1 MILGAQSQDN
11 VRTAQIIGA
20 LPLIQRLGAAD
31 ASQASLLR
39 QQISEKVLAASL
51 QIDATTAQIDNEI
64 AQANELRGLLANR
77 RDRTVNRANLF
88 SVVIGGGL
96 GAGSSALQLAS
107 GQARPASVVGI
118 AAGVLSSGLAVSGIL
133 AQKGIKRVFDFDSN
147 MLARLFERPALPD
160 SDYAAIIW
168 SFLNEVAP
176 TDADHITRKERLIRT
191 WIQVKRIDQPST
203 AAGKDKIERV
213 TSRPAEKMRLTID
226 DLEDRAA
233 MLEDVRAKLS
243 FLKRDLASL
252 VLSLPA
258 I

>member
-1 MILGAQSQDN
+1 MILRAQSPDN
-11 VRTAQIIGA
+11 ARTAQIIGV
-20 LPLIQRLGAAD
+20 LPLIQRLGMAD
-31 ASQASLLR
+31 SSQTLLLR

-51 QIDATTAQIDNEI
+51 QVDATTAQIDNEI
-64 AQANELRGLLANR
+64 ARSNELRGLLANR
-77 RDRTVNRANLF
+77 RDRIVNRANLF

-107 GQARPASVVGI
+107 GQARSASVVGI

-133 AQKGIKRVFDFDSN
+133 AQKGAARVFDFNSN
-147 MLARLFERPALPD
+147 MLARLFDRTALPD
-160 SDYAAIIW
+160 SDYSPMIW

-191 WIQVKRIDQPST
+191 WIEVKRIDQPAT

-213 TSRPAEKMRLTID
+213 TSQPSEKMRLTID